1 MIRAFTLIFLFSLLS
16 IEIHAQISNESSKA
30 SLDVFEEKLFIHL
43 CDSGPDRDLS
53 LSRYRHQKS
62 QIGIAENLVD
72 YPYKKQLAEYQL
84 NKLAETSIVLEL
96 VKAEILNQ
104 DYVQAQNLLSKI
116 EISDLPEQGH
126 GDYQFYRAYLLFV
139 HKQFVM
145 AQKIFDNV
153 LSLKTEF
160 GASSL
165 YYSAFCDLFSAQY
178 AASAEKFEK
187 LKNNKK
193 YRRDL
198 PYYLSVLYYK
208 EEKYDQ
214 LIVHVNQ
221 TVRNPRTRHSE
232 AMRELL
238 SRAYYRENKWH
249 ELSNLLLAK
258 ENCCESA
265 DQHYF
270 VGLSLFKQGKYAQAK
285 RHLHE
290 ASTLT
295 SKEGQN
301 ALLALA
307 QIVRH
312 DDAVLAEELFLK
324 ASQLNFDAGLK
335 EQALLALANLYA
347 DQENYAKALKYSQRI
362 SEESSYFEEALRID
376 ARIHNQQK
384 QYGKALQTVL
394 RINDP
399 DYELKKLY
407 HNLLLQNGLLAYSN
421 DEADAAVHFLSEA
434 AQLKGSES
442 ISKQAHF
449 WLAKI
454 HFEKSGYERAK
465 MHLDSYFE
473 IDHLYDLPKKSS
485 ILQARYL
492 QAYTY
497 LNAKN
502 YNEAL
507 SSFQSAEQLLK
518 EAYGKEVA
526 DIYEQQFEDVLLR
539 QADCFFLIGD
549 KNKAEKQ
556 YARAYRSAVNNGDY
570 ALYQK
575 GKIEDLLNEP
585 FLQLETYEQLESSYP
600 NSRYLVDSQ
609 LKRGDV
615 LLKLGK
621 SKESYDLF
629 AKVYRSP
636 SASEPDKFHALM
648 RMGLI
653 NYNQGDVESALVY
666 YKRLFEEHALD
677 RKQSK
682 EALTVIEE
690 IYLNNLKDS
699 EGYYAFLE
707 EIGSDKFSRINKDS
721 IYFSIATEE
730 LGRDKS
736 EALRKLNAYL
746 SHYPNGRYRN
756 QALLEI
762 AKVHE
767 HFDQYEAASSA
778 YENLVKSNDKYARLA
793 LPRIVSNL
801 GKLKDYDNYIKCNK
815 VIIERNFGQEDNEK
829 AYVRIAK
836 AATKSKTLIR
846 HEKEVLLAL
855 QTGLL
860 SGIEKEGIK
869 YALTESYLS
878 SRQYAKASTLLKELS
893 QSENP
898 SISSAALFLV
908 AQRLCDL
915 NKVTQAMKVLDKIFA
930 SKSINKSLLA
940 KSIIL
945 RSKIYLDQNEFDS
958 AVAGLESILEQQD
971 LDIELKKSADTLLKS
986 IASRKDQ
993 LRKQENTI
1001 LELQYLQDDE

>member
-1 MIRAFTLIFLFSLLS
+1 MIRAFTLIFLFYLLS

-43 CDSGPDRDLS
+43 CDSGPDRDFL

-84 NKLAETSIVLEL
+84 NEPAETSIVLEL

-104 DYVQAQNLLSKI
+104 DYAQAQNLLSKI
-116 EISDLPEQGH
+116 EISDLPEQAH

-139 HKQFVM
+139 HKQFVR

-153 LSLKTEF
+153 LSLKTQF

-187 LKNNKK
+187 LRNNKK

-198 PYYLSVLYYK
+198 PYYLSILYYK

-221 TVRNPRTRHSE
+221 TIRNPRTRHSE

-270 VGLSLFKQGKYAQAK
+270 VGLSLFKQRKYAQAK

-312 DDAVLAEELFLK
+312 DDAVLAKELFLK
-324 ASQLNFDAGLK
+324 ASQINFDTGLK
-335 EQALLALANLYA
+335 EQALLALANLHA

-362 SEESSYFEEALRID
+362 SEESSYFEDALRID

-399 DYELKKLY
+399 DDDLKKLY

-434 AQLKGSES
+434 AQLKDSES

-454 HFEKSGYERAK
+454 HFEKSEYQPAK

-473 IDHLYDLPKKSS
+473 MDHLYDLPKVSS

-502 YNEAL
+502 YSEAL
-507 SSFQSAEQLLK
+507 ASYALAEQLLK
-518 EAYGKEVA
+518 EAYGNEVA

-539 QADCFFLIGD
+539 QADCLFLIGD

-575 GKIEDLLNEP
+575 GKIEDLLHEP
-585 FLQLETYEQLESSYP
+585 FLQLKTYEKLEFEYP
-600 NSRYLVDSQ
+600 ASKYLVDSH
-609 LKRGDV
+609 LKRGNV

-629 AKVYRSP
+629 AKVYKSSR
-636 SASEPDKFHALM
+636 ASESDKFHALM

-666 YKRLFEEHALD
+666 YKRLFEDHELD

-682 EALTVIEE
+682 EALNVIEE

-699 EGYYAFLE
+699 EGYYTFLT
-707 EIGSDKFSRINKDS
+707 EIDSEKFSQINKDS
-721 IYFSIATEE
+721 IDFLIAME
-730 LGRDKS
+730 GRGRNKS
-736 EALRKLNAYL
+736 EALDKLKTYI
-746 SHYPNGRYRN
+746 SKYPNGQYN
-756 QALLEI
+756 DQAFLQI
-762 AKVHE
+762 AKLYE
-767 HFDQYEAASSA
+767 HFEQHEASVKA
-778 YENLVKSNDKYARLA
+778 YQKLLTSNDKYANLA
-793 LPRIVSNL
+793 LKRIVSNL
-801 GKLKDYDNYIKCNK
+801 GKMKDYDNYIKYNK
-815 VIIERNFGQEDNEK
+815 AIIDRNFSKEDNSR
-829 AYVRIAK
+829 AYMRIAK
-836 AATKSKTLIR
+836 AATKSKSLVR

-855 QTGLL
+855 NTDML
-860 SGIEKEGIK
+860 SLKEKEGIK
-869 YALTESYLS
+869 YALAESYLGT
-878 SRQYAKASTLLKELS
+878 RQYAKASTLLKELS

-898 SISSAALFLV
+898 SISSASLFLV
-908 AQRLCDL
+908 AQRLYDL
-915 NKVTQAMKVLDKIFA
+915 NKITQAMKVLDKIFA

-945 RSKIYLDQNEFDS
+945 RSKIYLDQNEFDL

-971 LDIELKKSADTLLKS
+971 LKVELQMAADTLLKS
-986 IASRKDQ
+986 IKSRKNQ
-993 LRKQENTI
+993 YREEKKSVLQ
-1001 LELQYLQDDE
+1001 LQYLQDDE